1 MTAHAAA
8 APYAARLEI
17 DYPERLDRLSTVFRL
32 IWIVPIAIVLSLLTA
47 SGNQTMVT
55 ASGQQVAG
63 TGGGLLAGLAGATAL
78 MIIVRL
84 RYPRWWFDFA
94 RELTRFGARVSA
106 YLALLTDRYP
116 STVDEQSVHLE
127 IEYPDVERD
136 LNRWLPLVKWLLAI
150 PHYFVLAIP
159 VDRRPHRDRHRLVRD
174 PGHGPLSETAVRLRG
189 RRQPVDIAGHRLRL
203 PARYRSVSAVQPQR
217 RSLAMTNF
225 PTNSWRKLAL
235 AGGVL
240 YLMTFAFSI
249 PAVFLL
255 EPVLSNP
262 DYIVSGGADSQVLL
276 GTLFDLITALACI
289 GTAVALFPV
298 IRRQSETASLG
309 FVTTRIFEGAI
320 IVIGVASLMA
330 VVAMRQAGGATG
342 TDSSGLVAVGQ
353 ALVAVRDQ
361 TFLLGPGVM
370 PGLNALLLGYVLY
383 RSRLVP
389 RLIPAVGLIGAP
401 IFLAS
406 ATATLLGVNEQVS
419 LLSGIAVVPIFFW
432 ELSLGLWLTFKGF
445 SLNSPLIAA
454 AEAGSSEGASAVA
467 PSGTAVATK
476 AGVA

>member
-8 APYAARLEI
+8 APYAARLKI

-32 IWIVPIAIVLSLLTA
+32 IWIVPIAIVLGLLTA

-159 VDRRPHRDRHRLVRD
+159 VDRRPHRHRHRLVRD

-203 PARYRSVSAVQPQR
+203 PARYRSVSAIQPQR
-217 RSLAMTNF
+217 RGLAMTNF